1 MKRRKKEKN
10 KAKKIT
16 IYKITGILL
25 IISSLLLLGVTLY
38 INILPIKYL
47 LIAIGILFV
56 INIVC
61 NFFLFRKKVKKKPK
75 KVFAIISLIF
85 SIIFLIGTFFIF
97 KTFGVL
103 DNMSQNTKEYTYH
116 VMVLNDSNY
125 EKIEDIENKTLEY
138 YNDNSEAITKAI
150 STLSNVVKTE
160 NNEVDNLEELAASL
174 LTKQVEAILVEDSQ
188 KTILDAASGVETSN
202 DLLGNFDSETKII
215 YTFKVTAKVETKK

>member
-25 IISSLLLLGVTLY
+25 IISSLLLLGVILY

-47 LIAIGILFV
+47 LIVIGILLV

-61 NFFLFRKKVKKKPK
+61 IFFLFRKKVKKKPK

-125 EKIEDIENKTLEY
+125 
-138 YNDNSEAITKAI
+138 
-150 STLSNVVKTE
+150 
-160 NNEVDNLEELAASL
+160 
-174 LTKQVEAILVEDSQ
+174 
-188 KTILDAASGVETSN
+188 
-202 DLLGNFDSETKII
+202 
-215 YTFKVTAKVETKK
+215 